1 MVEKRLL
8 LVADEETE
16 AFSYIVYCLH
26 FQAKGWNRHSSSSQV
41 ISSSFPL
48 HFMMIFID
56 FMGFLLDLQNTY
68 WVRTEYVQKWNP
80 YKGRKLP
87 EKGCK
92 NPNGRTYSMRILM
105 DFGGLNFN
113 HVSTHFSMF
122 QLMFLFTCAPLG
134 SPAGHFLQARVYPAQ
149 AA

>member
-1 MVEKRLL
+1 
-8 LVADEETE
+8 
-16 AFSYIVYCLH
+16 
-26 FQAKGWNRHSSSSQV
+26 
-41 ISSSFPL
+41 
-48 HFMMIFID
+48 MMIFID

-122 QLMFLFTCAPLG
+122 QLMFLFTCAHLG